1 MKLLAENREA
11 MDRIAMYLFKKENI
25 SGKQFMALFE
35 NRDPEGEEKENQGE
49 KMEQETEMDM
59 KIENKEE

>member
-1 MKLLAENREA
+1 